1 MHFLT
6 FQNPSIIFI
15 NHIDKLSALPYIQK
29 KLAGKSMKNKFLS
42 LIFLISLI
50 LTGCNAA
57 INLGG
62 KVAGISHGKFFYQ
75 DGNIIGEYK
84 YDIDLVWKAS
94 EKSIADLKAT
104 DIQKERKISTG
115 VIKAVIQEE
124 KTVIKVEYLDKNL
137 TCVSVFVGSLGNK
150 MVSRLIHNRINRY
163 LAQI

>member
-1 MHFLT
+1 
-6 FQNPSIIFI
+6 
-15 NHIDKLSALPYIQK
+15 
-29 KLAGKSMKNKFLS
+29 MKNKFLS